1 MPLRT
6 AFTSYGVLAIVGAT
20 LLLHRD
26 ALAQAELSDLSQA
39 EDCVVLL
46 HGLARTARSMR
57 PVQKALVREGF
68 VVRNIDYDSR
78 AATID
83 VLAMET
89 LPRAVAECERE
100 QPRQIHVVT
109 HSLGGILLRYYLSE
123 RQIDKLGH
131 VVMLAPPN
139 QGSEVVDK
147 WRNRPG
153 FRQLNGPAGLQLGTD
168 AESVPRQLGAVEFS
182 LGVIAGTATVN
193 PILSLSLP
201 NPDDG
206 KVSVAST
213 KVVGM
218 TDFVAVP
225 YSHTFIMRRTK
236 VHRQIVHFL
245 RHGRFAAIE

>member
-1 MPLRT
+1 MNLRT
-6 AFTSYGVLAIVGAT
+6 KMVGLLVITS
-20 LLLHRD
+20 LLLPD
-26 ALAQAELSDLSQA
+26 LSLAQTETAPASRA
-39 EDCVVLL
+39 VDCVILL

-57 PVQKALVREGF
+57 PVQKALTREGF
-68 VVRNIDYDSR
+68 VVRNIGYDSR
-78 AATID
+78 AATIEE
-83 VLAMET
+83 LAMET
-89 LPRAVAECERE
+89 LPRAVAECEHE
-100 QPRQIHVVT
+100 QPREIHVVT

-123 RQIDKLGH
+123 HQIEKLGH
-131 VVMLAPPN
+131 AVMLAPPN

-213 KVVGM
+213 KVAGM
-218 TDFVAVP
+218 ADFVAVP
-225 YSHTFIMRRTK
+225 YSHTFIMSRTK
-236 VHRQIVHFL
+236 VHQQIVHFL
-245 RHGRFAAIE
+245 RHGHFAETE